1 VTVHPLTLKRL
12 GGQSSSEMAQAK
24 YVELEAEVT
33 ATVHG
38 KLAARKMLVVKDDLE
53 EAYNQAWHGVCE
65 KIKTGEKID
74 NLTGMLVLVT
84 WRRAVDIYRSNHP
97 SEHEDVDVSERGVE
111 PDLAAEI
118 DDREKLKLLIFRLK
132 GRLNQRE
139 REAVSLCVLHGYSR
153 PEAAKLLNVPEPALQ
168 KVMDGATK
176 KIGGIVA
183 SLSAR
188 GCGDEEWAGL
198 MRSYAFSAIEDDRE
212 YKRAAEHVEQCASC
226 HRYVRGLQGLAAVI
240 PPAGPLVPWSG
251 HETSILSYLHHLF
264 DSAHSGASAL
274 QSGASATGAAAGG
287 GGISVATIGGGT
299 AVKGVT
305 AIVVAATL
313 TATAVHFSAPHHQR
327 PATRPDHPA
336 THLEH
341 PAAAVVGH
349 PDDSTVPPPLP
360 DRPPVR
366 TSNRNVVRRSE
377 QKRRAMA
384 ASKEFGLE
392 STKTTPVLTTP
403 QPPKAQT
410 AGRPLSAG
418 EEHAAREFGPEH

>member
-1 VTVHPLTLKRL
+1 MTVHPLTLKRL
-12 GGQSSSEMAQAK
+12 GRPPDTELAQSK
-24 YVELEAEVT
+24 LHELEAEVT

-65 KIKTGEKID
+65 KIKAGEKID

-118 DDREKLKLLIFRLK
+118 DDREKLKQLISRLK

-168 KVMDGATK
+168 KVMDGAMK

-188 GCGDEEWAGL
+188 GCGDEEWASL

-212 YKRAAEHVEQCASC
+212 YKRAAEHVEQCTSC
-226 HRYVRGLQGLAAVI
+226 CRYVRGLQGLAAVI
-240 PPAGPLVPWSG
+240 PPAGPLVPWTG
-251 HETSILSYLHHLF
+251 HETSILGYLHHLF
-264 DSAHSGASAL
+264 DNAHVSANAF
-274 QSGASATGAAAGG
+274 QTGATAAGVAAGG
-287 GGISVATIGGGT
+287 GGISVATIGSGV
-299 AVKGVT
+299 AVKGVA
-305 AIVVAATL
+305 AIVIAATL
-313 TATAVHFSAPHHQR
+313 TATAVHFSATHHR
-327 PATRPDHPA
+327 PAAPPDHPA
-336 THLEH
+336 IAVPGYPSGS
-341 PAAAVVGH
+341 PAL
-349 PDDSTVPPPLP
+349 LP
-360 DRPPVR
+360 QPVR
-366 TSNRNVVRRSE
+366 VPATTHHHASSRNAARRAE
-377 QKRRAMA
+377 QKRLALA
-384 ASKEFGLE
+384 AS
-392 STKTTPVLTTP
+392 
-403 QPPKAQT
+403 
-410 AGRPLSAG
+410 
-418 EEHAAREFGPEH
+418 REFGPEHATVTPPPRIAAPQPVSESTSAAEEQLSKEFGPEHR